1 MVTIRRAQ
9 PDDFA
14 ELALILNE
22 HVEDGCIPMSDT
34 ELLEWMQGGGN
45 KASWWVAIENDSI
58 VVAGF
63 QFIEPSQT
71 PSTCEIA
78 TFVRKGHERKG
89 IGSLLFAQTKQV
101 ALDLGY
107 LSIHA
112 TIREDNVSGLHY
124 YSSRGFQSHGL
135 IKNHQLENGKVVN
148 KVIKRLELT

>member
-34 ELLEWMQGGGN
+34 ELLEWMRSGGN

-58 VVAGF
+58 VVGF

-71 PSTCEIA
+71 PSACEIA